1 MKQIIPKPKYNRYR
15 VEHSLDC
22 EDMTQIIAEH
32 LRMEPDMTQI
42 IAEHLRMEPKEKY
55 FKVTGKKLIT
65 EGEWRGEYE
74 DVFEPILEKKPS
86 KQQCIEWIRSEL
98 HLYGASRY
106 DTGMDGSHDEPCYEL
121 ANLLMVLYNI

>member
-22 EDMTQIIAEH
+22 EDMTMIIAEH
-32 LRMEPDMTQI
+32 ISMEPT
-42 IAEHLRMEPKEKY
+42 EKY

-65 EGEWRGEYE
+65 EGEWEGEYE
-74 DVFEPILEKKPS
+74 DVLEPILEKKPS
-86 KQQCIEWIRSEL
+86 KQQCIEWIRVEL
-98 HLYGASRY
+98 YLYGASRY
-106 DTGMDGSHDEPCYEL
+106 DTGVDVSYYDPCWKL